1 MLYYQNYEVP
11 EKDRLSNEENYV
23 LYACHWMVDNRSTIR
38 ETAVKYGYSATT
50 FWRRIHNECRQ
61 LSPELYRCVVR
72 QMQKNLERRGKS
84 NGFDGSKDYKV
95 RLFSC

>member
-1 MLYYQNYEVP
+1 MFYYRGYEIA
-11 EKDRLSNEENYV
+11 EEYRYSYLEEEEEHV

-38 ETAVKYGYSATT
+38 ETAVNCGYSATT

-72 QMQKNLERRGKS
+72 QMQKNLKKRGR
-84 NGFDGSKDYKV
+84 V
-95 RLFSC
+95 